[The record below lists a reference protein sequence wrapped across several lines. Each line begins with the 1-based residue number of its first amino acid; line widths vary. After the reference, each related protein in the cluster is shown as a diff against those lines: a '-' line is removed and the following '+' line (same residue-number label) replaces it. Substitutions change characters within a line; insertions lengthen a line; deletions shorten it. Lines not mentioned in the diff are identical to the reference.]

1 MTWRCG
7 RSLKDNFVGRPM
19 QHYQIK
25 RLLAATASVVA
36 VAFMATTAS
45 AQESENVGPTPEE
58 KAQRRAAAEQRLE
71 QRTDKLGSIFDE
83 AAELNKIAQNAQEE
97 INDLSNQTSRLVSEY
112 TQLLKQIEG
121 LKAYNAQQERL
132 IQSQEEEKAEFR
144 ASIRDVQSVRRQIT
158 PLMLRMVGAL
168 ERFVELDM
176 PFQLDERRERIAG
189 LRDLL
194 DQSNVATPEK
204 FRRVLEV
211 YQIENEYSR
220 FLNAYEGTL
229 TIGGEEKEVK
239 FLRAGRV
246 ALVYETLDGSSVG
259 FYNKNTGSFE
269 PLGDQYR
276 SAIEKGLEVANQQAS
291 PSIIS
296 LPVSGPEQVQ

>member
-1 MTWRCG
+1 
-7 RSLKDNFVGRPM
+7 M
-19 QHYQIK
+19 QHNQMK
-25 RLLAATASVVA
+25 RLLLTTASVVA
-36 VAFMATTAS
+36 FAFGAAAPSAS
-45 AQESENVGPTPEE
+45 AQQSEDTGPTPEE
-58 KAQRRAAAEQRLE
+58 KAQRRAAEEARLE
-71 QRTDKLGSIFDE
+71 RRTEKLGSIFDE
-83 AAELNKIAQNAQEE
+83 ASELNKVAQNAQEE
-97 INDLSNQTSRLVSEY
+97 INDISNETDRLVSEY

-168 ERFVELDM
+168 EKFVELDV
-176 PFQLDERRERIAG
+176 PFQLEERRERIQG

-194 DQSNVATPEK
+194 DQSNVAEPEK

-220 FLNAYEGTL
+220 FLDAYEGTL
-229 TIGGEEKEVK
+229 TIDGTEKEVK

-246 ALVYETLDGSSVG
+246 ALVYETLDGENVG
-259 FYNKNTGSFE
+259 FYNKQTGSFE
-269 PLGDQYR
+269 SLGDDYKT
-276 SAIEKGLEVANQQAS
+276 AIEKGLQIANQQSS
-291 PSIIS
+291 PSVIN